1 MERSIYCRALTSV
14 LLERS
19 TPWRKICVLRTG
31 VKSGAAPA
39 AGTQAIGEECMETI
53 RLTVAQAIVRFLTA
67 QRIEMDGRD
76 EPLFPGVLAIF
87 GHGNVT
93 CLGEALEGVRDRLPT
108 WRGQNEQSMAMAA
121 IAYAKAKRRRQIMI
135 ATSSI
140 GPGATNM
147 VTAAG
152 IAHANRLPFLLLAGD
167 TFASRLNDPVL
178 QQVEHFHNPTLT
190 VNDAFRPVTRYWD
203 RITRAEQIL
212 QSLPQAVATMLD
224 PADCGPAFIG
234 LAQDVQ
240 AEAFEFPAVFFEER
254 THRIRRP
261 GPDPAEIGRAAA
273 TLRAAKRPL
282 IIAGGGVHY
291 SLATREL
298 AAFAARHNVPIVE
311 TVAGKSSLAW
321 DDPNLAGPIGV
332 TGSTSANSLAG
343 DADVVLAVGTRLQDF
358 TTGSWSVFRDED
370 MRLIALN
377 VGRYD
382 AVKHRAIPVVADA
395 MRGLEDLTAALG
407 SWRAADEWMD
417 RARNEYRSWNDYLD
431 ESSAPPGEGR
441 APSYAAV
448 IRTINELAD
457 PDDYAVSAAGGFP
470 GELNKQWRSLGVGT
484 FDCEYGFSC
493 MGYEIGG
500 AWGAAMALPDRTV
513 ISFCGDGSYLMANSD
528 LYSSVL
534 SGHKFIVV
542 LCDNGGYAVINRLQV
557 FKGGAPFN
565 NLFEDVRAIEQVRV
579 DFAKHAEAMG
589 ARTEAVSTI
598 EELREAFQRARASD
612 RTAVIV
618 IQTDPDTWTGGD
630 AWWDVGVPEVS
641 QRETVRVA
649 KAQHE
654 AERKLQ
660 RVGV

>member
-1 MERSIYCRALTSV
+1 M
-14 LLERS
+14 
-19 TPWRKICVLRTG
+19 K
-31 VKSGAAPA
+31 
-39 AGTQAIGEECMETI
+39 TI
-53 RLTVAQAIVRFLTA
+53 RLTVAQAIVRFLIA
-67 QRIEMDGRD
+67 QRTEIDGRD
-76 EPLFPGVLAIF
+76 EPLFPGVFAIF

-93 CLGEALEGVRDRLPT
+93 CLGEALEAVGDRLPT
-108 WRGQNEQSMAMAA
+108 WRGQNEQTMAMAA
-121 IAYAKAKRRRQIMI
+121 VAFAKARRRRQIMV

-152 IAHANRLPFLLLAGD
+152 IAHANRLPVLLLSGD

-190 VNDAFRPVTRYWD
+190 VNDAFRPVTRFWD
-203 RITRAEQIL
+203 RITRAEQII

-224 PADCGPAFIG
+224 PADCGPAFVG

-240 AEAFEFPAVFFEER
+240 AEAFDFPAVFFEPR
-254 THRIRRP
+254 THLIRRP
-261 GPDPAEIGRAAA
+261 GPDPAEVERACEV
-273 TLRAAKRPL
+273 LRSARRPL
-282 IIAGGGVHY
+282 VIAGGGVHY
-291 SLATREL
+291 SLATAEL
-298 AAFAARHNVPIVE
+298 ASFALEHNIPVVE

-321 DDPNLAGPIGV
+321 DHPTMAGPIGV
-332 TGSTSANSLAG
+332 TGSTSANSIAG

-358 TTGSWSVFRDED
+358 TTGSWSVFHDD
-370 MRLIALN
+370 DLRLVTLN

-382 AVKHRAIPVVADA
+382 AGKHRAIPVVADA
-395 MRGLEDLTAALG
+395 LRGLAAISAGLG
-407 SWRAADEWMD
+407 RWRAPEDWFE
-417 RARNEYRSWNDYLD
+417 RARKEYRSWNDYLD
-431 ESSAPPGEGR
+431 ESSAPPAAGKN
-441 APSYAAV
+441 PSYAAV
-448 IRTINELAD
+448 IRAVNQSAR
-457 PDDYAVSAAGGFP
+457 PDDYALAAAGGFP
-470 GELNKQWRSLGVGT
+470 GELNKQWRSAGVGT

-528 LYSSVL
+528 VYSSVL
-534 SGHKFIVV
+534 SGHKFILV

-565 NLFEDVRAIEQVRV
+565 NLLEDVRGPAGIGV
-579 DFAKHAEAMG
+579 DYAKHAEAMG
-589 ARTEAVSTI
+589 ARTEVVDTI
-598 EELREAFQRARASD
+598 DQLESALERARSSD
-612 RTAVIV
+612 RTAVVV
-618 IQTDPDTWTGGD
+618 IRTDPDVWTGGD

-641 QRETVRVA
+641 EREAVRVA